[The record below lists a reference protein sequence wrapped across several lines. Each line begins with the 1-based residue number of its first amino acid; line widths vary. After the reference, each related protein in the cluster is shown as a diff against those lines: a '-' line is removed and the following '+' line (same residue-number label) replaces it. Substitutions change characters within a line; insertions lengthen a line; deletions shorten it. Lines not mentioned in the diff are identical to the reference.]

1 MNNAPIDILS
11 HNHVHKSSSPYTTNL
26 SFLQIFSEQDNGVWY
41 GQLPSAAQLEEA
53 LHVGHAGLVER
64 DKLEK
69 TGMYLDNRSVSYRH
83 QMAMRTSQEATRLA
97 RAGYVLGLAARHLA
111 ER

>member
-1 MNNAPIDILS
+1 M
-11 HNHVHKSSSPYTTNL
+11 NL
-26 SFLQIFSEQDNGVWY
+26 SFLPIFSEQDSSIWY

-53 LHVGHAGLVER
+53 LHIGHAGLVER

-69 TGMYLDNRSVSYRH
+69 TGAYLDNRSVSYRH
-83 QMAMRTSQEATRLA
+83 QMAMRTSHEATRLA
-97 RAGYVLGLAARHLA
+97 RAGYVLALATRHLA

>member
-1 MNNAPIDILS
+1 MP
-11 HNHVHKSSSPYTTNL
+11 HNHVHNNSSPYTTRL
-26 SFLQIFSEQDNGVWY
+26 PFLPIFSEQDNSIWY
-41 GQLPSAAQLEEA
+41 GQLPSAAELEEA
-53 LHVGHAGLVER
+53 LHIGHAGLVER
-64 DKLEK
+64 DELEE
-69 TGMYLDNRSVSYRH
+69 TGMRLDNRSVSYRH

>member
-1 MNNAPIDILS
+1 MHLLPHNYVHNN
-11 HNHVHKSSSPYTTNL
+11 SSPYTTRL
-26 SFLQIFSEQDNGVWY
+26 SFLPFFSEQDNSIWY

-53 LHVGHAGLVER
+53 LHIGHAGLVDR

-69 TGMYLDNRSVSYRH
+69 TGMHLDNRSVSYRH